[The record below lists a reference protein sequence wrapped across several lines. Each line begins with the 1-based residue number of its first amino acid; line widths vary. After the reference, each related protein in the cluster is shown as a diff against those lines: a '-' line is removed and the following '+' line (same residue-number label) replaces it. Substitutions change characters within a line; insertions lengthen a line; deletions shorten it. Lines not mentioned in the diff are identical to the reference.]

1 MDVIQVGNLTETE
14 RNNPNRRRV
23 YNPCGLCPTLTAGM
37 GMGGNLQPFV
47 VVENRDEGSE
57 SDRECHADINQ
68 RQSKPGKGL

>member
-23 YNPCGLCPTLTAGM
+23 YNPQGLCPTLTAGM

-47 VVENRDEGSE
+47 VVESRDDGSKA
-57 SDRECHADINQ
+57 DRECHADINQ
-68 RQSKPGKGL
+68 G

>member
-14 RNNPNRRRV
+14 RDNPNRRRV

-47 VVENRDEGSE
+47 IVGSE
-57 SDRECHADINQ
+57 KDGCKADREHNADSNQ
-68 RQSKPGKGL
+68 G